1 MSEPK
6 ERGDARLL
14 AVIGFPHAEDMA
26 IRATRGVAN
35 HYQSLAEEAEA
46 DEAPLAVLLANVFD
60 LKIRAGEDHRGI
72 FKIKSALG

>member
-1 MSEPK
+1 
-6 ERGDARLL
+6 
-14 AVIGFPHAEDMA
+14 MA

-60 LKIRAGEDHRGI
+60 LKIRAGEDQRGI
-72 FKIKSALG
+72 FKIKPSLG